1 MSDSLTN
8 LWKNGQKWNR
18 TIIFRNLRAGL
29 EMAGRQSLITQSG
42 ILSFPGYLLFAMD
55 LTIFSTWLIFTLAS
69 KKNCSDTG
77 YSRGTNELTCASHW
91 NCSAKVLIFW
101 ILSLPKLTKRLLN
114 SLATM
119 FYVLWEDLWEGDFFE
134 MQLRI
139 AFHMIVVLFLLH
151 LICCAKNSFS
161 TKRVCCFTS
170 WHRLL

>member
-55 LTIFSTWLIFTLAS
+55 LAIFSTWLIFTLAS

-114 SLATM
+114 SLAAM
-119 FYVLWEDLWEGDFFE
+119 FYVLWEESLGRRLFWDATANCFSHDIG
-134 MQLRI
+134 
-139 AFHMIVVLFLLH
+139 VVFVTFNLLCQKFLFDQASLL
-151 LICCAKNSFS
+151 FY
-161 TKRVCCFTS
+161 
-170 WHRLL
+170 LLA